1 MNAARSLIASA
12 DAYLRAGNEQD
23 AAFCRRMAD
32 DAAAMNRV
40 FGNGA
45 GDALYR
51 NWAAQQAE
59 RATKGLGA

>member
-12 DAYLRAGNEQD
+12 DAYLRAGNETD

-32 DAAAMNRV
+32 DAEAMNRI

-51 NWAAQQAE
+51 HWAMDQAE
-59 RATKGLGA
+59 RSMGEVK